1 MNDTSSVVKT
11 DVISTEEESITEVP
25 PQNLSSARHAIL
37 ISSIFLTLFLP
48 ALDQTIVSTA
58 LPSIMASLGATSS
71 QDYGYTWTGSAY
83 AIASAVVM
91 PLLGQCS
98 EVLGRRWVFLAAI
111 VIFMTGSALCAASV
125 SVAMLIVSR
134 TVQGVGAGGILG
146 LVMIL
151 IGDLVST
158 RSVHLA
164 LMWYMRVSPRPM
176 N

>member
-1 MNDTSSVVKT
+1 MNDTSSVVEA
-11 DVISTEEESITEVP
+11 DEMSIEQVSGTEDP
-25 PQNLSSARHAIL
+25 PKSLPRVRHAIL
-37 ISSIFLTLFLP
+37 VSSIFLTLFLP

-71 QDYGYTWTGSAY
+71 QDYGYTWIGSAY

-91 PLLGQCS
+91 PVLGQCS

-111 VIFMTGSALCAASV
+111 LIFMAGSALCGASV
-125 SVAMLIVSR
+125 SVAMLIASR

-158 RSVHLA
+158 RSVYLA
-164 LMWYMRVSPRPM
+164 LEWYGPVVVR
-176 N
+176 